1 MAKSPQNGPA
11 PEHVI
16 VVGAGMVGLSTAWFL
31 QQQGVRVTVLER
43 SAVAAGASWGNAG
56 WITPAMAIPLAEPAV
71 LKYGLK
77 SLLDPSA
84 PLHVPVSIDPPLW
97 SFLARFAARCTGPTW
112 RKTMAAL
119 VPINVQAL
127 DAYDELET
135 DQALTTRLS
144 SGPIL
149 AAFRED
155 KHADGLLRE
164 FEQIKAAGL
173 ELDFSDVHGAAIQ
186 QMAPVVAPHVRR
198 AIRIDGQRFMDP
210 GEYVASLAS
219 AVRARGAEIRE
230 GADVRGLRHGPG
242 GISMDLVGAPSEQAD
257 AVVLATGA
265 WLPHLA
271 RQFGVRTS
279 LRAGRGYSFSVAQ
292 PTDERTVR
300 NPIYF
305 PYERIICTP
314 LGDSGRIRIGGTM
327 EFQPIDAP
335 LNVKRIESIVA
346 NAAPLIE
353 GLDLDDRQD
362 EWVGARPVTVDGLPL
377 VGPTSA
383 PGVWVHGGHG
393 MWGMCQ
399 GPATARLLA
408 QEMTTG
414 VTPKALQ
421 PLRPTR

>member
-1 MAKSPQNGPA
+1 
-11 PEHVI
+11 
-16 VVGAGMVGLSTAWFL
+16 MVGLSTAWFL
-31 QQQGVRVTVLER
+31 QQRGVAVTVLER

-71 LKYGLK
+71 LKYGMK
-77 SLLDPSA
+77 ALLDPSA
-84 PLHVPVSIDPPLW
+84 PLHVPVSFDPSLW
-97 SFLARFAARCTGPTW
+97 SFLLRFAARCTTPTW

-119 VPINVQAL
+119 VPLNMAAL

-135 DQALTTRLS
+135 DPGLSVRLS

-155 KHADGLLRE
+155 EHADGLLAE
-164 FEQIKAAGL
+164 FEHIRQAGL
-173 ELDFSDVHGAAIQ
+173 ELDFSDVTGTHIREL
-186 QMAPVVAPHVRR
+186 APVVAADVTR

-210 GEYVASLAS
+210 GAYVAGLAD
-219 AVRARGAEIRE
+219 AVRARGGQIRE

-242 GISMDLVGAPSEQAD
+242 GIAVDLVGAASVQAD

-265 WLPHLA
+265 WLPTLA
-271 RQFGVRTS
+271 KQYGVRTS

-305 PYERIICTP
+305 PHERIICTP
-314 LGDSGRIRIGGTM
+314 LGDTGRIRMGGTM
-327 EFQPIDAP
+327 EFQPTDDP
-335 LNVKRIESIVA
+335 LHVQRITSIVK
-346 NAAPLIE
+346 NATPLID
-353 GLDLDDRQD
+353 GLDLNDRQD

-377 VGPTSA
+377 VGPTTA

-408 QEMTTG
+408 QQMTTG
-414 VTPKALQ
+414 ETPAA
-421 PLRPTR
+421 LRPLAPTR

>member
-1 MAKSPQNGPA
+1 MATWPQSGRA

-16 VVGAGMVGLSTAWFL
+16 IVGAGMVGLSTAWFL
-31 QQQGVRVTVLER
+31 QQRGVRVTVLER
-43 SAVAAGASWGNAG
+43 SAVAAGSSWGNAG

-71 LKYGLK
+71 LRYGIK
-77 SLLDPSA
+77 AILDPSA
-84 PLHVPVSIDPPLW
+84 PLYVPLSVDPALW
-97 SFLARFAARCTGPTW
+97 RFLVGFAARCTGRTW
-112 RKTMAAL
+112 RRTMAAL
-119 VPINVQAL
+119 APLNVSAL

-135 DQALTTRLS
+135 DAGLTARLS

-155 KHADGLLRE
+155 EHADGLLHE
-164 FEQIKAAGL
+164 FGHITAAGL
-173 ELDFSDVHGAAIQ
+173 ELDYSDVTGPEIRQ
-186 QMAPVVAPHVRR
+186 LAPVVAPHVHR

-210 GEYVASLAS
+210 GAYVASLAE
-219 AVRARGAEIRE
+219 AVRARGGEVRE

-242 GISMDLVGAPSEQAD
+242 GISVDLVGAPPVPAD
-257 AVVLATGA
+257 AVVLSTGA
-265 WLPHLA
+265 WLPELA
-271 RQFGVRTS
+271 KQYGVRTQ

-292 PTDERTVR
+292 PTDGRVVR

-314 LGDSGRIRIGGTM
+314 LGDTGRIRMGGTM
-327 EFQPIDAP
+327 EFEATDAP
-335 LNVKRIESIVA
+335 LDVKRIDSIVA
-346 NAAPLIE
+346 NATPLVD
-353 GLDLDDRQD
+353 GLDLDDRRD

-377 VGPTSA
+377 VGPTNA

-408 QEMTTG
+408 EEMTTG
-414 VTPKALQ
+414 RVPDDLKL
-421 PLRPTR
+421 LRPTR

>member
-1 MAKSPQNGPA
+1 MAMSPLSKAA

-31 QQQGVRVTVLER
+31 QQRGVQVTVLER

-71 LKYGLK
+71 LKYGMK
-77 SLLDPSA
+77 AVLDPSA
-84 PLHVPVSIDPPLW
+84 PLHVPISLDPPLW
-97 SFLARFAARCTGPTW
+97 SFLLRFAARCTGPTW

-119 VPINVQAL
+119 APLNIAAL

-135 DQALTTRLS
+135 DPGMHAALR

-149 AAFRED
+149 AAFQEGE
-155 KHADGLLRE
+155 HADGLLLEFDHIRE
-164 FEQIKAAGL
+164 AGL
-173 ELDFSDVHGAAIQ
+173 ELEASDVPLSQLAEL
-186 QMAPVVAPHVRR
+186 APVVSSNVSR
-198 AIRIDGQRFMDP
+198 AIRIDGQRFMNP
-210 GEYVASLAS
+210 GAYVAALAD
-219 AVRARGAEIRE
+219 AVRSRGGEVRE

-242 GISMDLVGAPSEQAD
+242 GIFVDLVGAAPVHGD

-265 WLPHLA
+265 WLPTLA
-271 RQFGVRTS
+271 KQYGVRTS
-279 LRAGRGYSFSVAQ
+279 LRAGRGYSFSVSQ
-292 PTDERTVR
+292 PTDGKQVN

-305 PYERIICTP
+305 PYERIVCTP
-314 LGDSGRIRIGGTM
+314 LGDTGRIRMGGTM
-327 EFQPIDAP
+327 EFQPTDAP
-335 LNVKRIESIVA
+335 LYPQRIESIVE
-346 NAAPLIE
+346 NAMPLVE
-353 GLDLDDRQD
+353 GLDLSDRQD

-377 VGPTSA
+377 VGPTKA

-408 QEMTTG
+408 EQIVTG
-414 VTPKALQ
+414 RAPDA
-421 PLRPTR
+421 LRPLTPTR